1 MATSSVIGLKFFAF
15 ASKEVNLVNVNSK
28 IKLFRRTCGARNKIC
43 SKHVK
48 SHHLLS
54 VLYGKL
60 ALASRMAQS
69 GWSYP
74 KTF

>member
-48 SHHLLS
+48 SHHLLLNTIRKACFGFKNGA
-54 VLYGKL
+54 VRL
-60 ALASRMAQS
+60 
-69 GWSYP
+69 
-74 KTF
+74 